1 MTHKG
6 GQFSSHPFI
15 DFWKLFCYTLV
26 RFYAKGGV
34 IYLRDQILEDAI
46 EVKELLLTDE
56 DLEKITAEIIDDSL
70 AAFLNQIG
78 KTPLLT
84 AIEEVELA
92 KRMEAGD
99 EAAKSLLI
107 CANLRLV
114 VSIAKKYQGQGLEF
128 SDLIQEG
135 NIGLIKGIKKFN
147 WRKGNKVSTYVTFWI
162 RQVITR
168 AIADKGRI
176 IRLPVQTTVTIK
188 GLKRIKKHLTQELG
202 REPTDD
208 EIAEIAGIKTSE
220 VTELFQLTQEIVS
233 LDLPVGENSDDG
245 SIMIDLMPDVE
256 ENNPEVITIGSEF
269 KKAINECLSRLT
281 PRERDVIKMRFG
293 LDGESGKT
301 LQKIGQHFRVT
312 RERIRQIEE
321 KALKK
326 LRNPDRNRRFLEI
339 IS

>member
-1 MTHKG
+1 M
-6 GQFSSHPFI
+6 
-15 DFWKLFCYTLV
+15 
-26 RFYAKGGV
+26 
-34 IYLRDQILEDAI
+34 RDQIPEDTI

-92 KRMEAGD
+92 KRMETGD

-114 VSIAKKYQGQGLEF
+114 VSIAKKYWGQGLEF

-135 NIGLIKGIKKFN
+135 NIGLIKGIENFD
-147 WRKGNKVSTYVTFWI
+147 WRKGNKVSTYVTFWV

-168 AIADKGRI
+168 AIASKGRI
-176 IRLPVQTTVTIK
+176 IRLPVQTTVAVQRLIK
-188 GLKRIKKHLTQELG
+188 IKKHLTQELG

-208 EIAEIAGIKTSE
+208 EIAEIAGIKTSK

-245 SIMIDLMPDVE
+245 SIMIDLMSDVE

-269 KKAINECLSRLT
+269 KMAINECLSHLT
-281 PRERDVIKMRFG
+281 PRERYIIKMRVG
-293 LDGESGKT
+293 LDGEGGKT
-301 LQKIGQHFRVT
+301 LQEIGKHFRLT

-326 LRNPDRNRRFLEI
+326 MRNPYRNRRFLEI